1 MDEVCSCILTLC
13 EMLDMT
19 GHAALIMSVDWKNQ
33 KLYHCGAGT
42 GRNFLLKNKSALT
55 NFVKFCS
62 GEFATEVDISG
73 ECEKQENVA
82 VIDIEPLLK
91 DNSDQDSGEWQKDL
105 CKGSVNSML
114 NVTEFESS
122 EHEGQDFQD
131 NSGDESYTMN
141 EECVNKAPVC
151 ESACA
156 KSTESLEQVLQNTES
171 SPKSNEEKTTMN
183 GSKEIFNDLT
193 STEKKSIGDT
203 ENLSLRRSARKRKD
217 QENSEENRRRKVE
230 NGGKTVEGDSC
241 QNSQGS
247 HVDVSSPGNQC
258 VFCNK
263 KLRNWSTLIRHVAS
277 HAGKRSRCR
286 ICNEVCNKTVDLQAH
301 VKTHQREKKSPLNGV
316 TSSKHPKGLS
326 EITSETKTRRNGS
339 GETVVNKTCSL
350 CLVEFSSHSNLK
362 RHMKCHNSLKMFKCY
377 VCSVNFRTE
386 QELSSHAASH
396 QVSLVHYCRDCG
408 QAFMS
413 ETDLQFHEKE
423 SYCKATAESNEANFK
438 CQVCNQE
445 FSCQENY
452 EKHLEL
458 HTKNPDTRISAAV
471 LDNRDEVHASN
482 GEENFN
488 DLVQKNG
495 ICSENAQAK
504 TNATST
510 SEDKTIPEVDERP
523 KPAPK
528 FNKTDLACELC
539 GQTFKM
545 AMNLYRHKLEHDNN
559 GMFPCRF
566 CNYVAKTKEN
576 LTRHSKKH
584 LAQLPHICKIC
595 GRGFT
600 EKGNLN
606 AHMWTHSKEKQ
617 FLCDDCG
624 KSFQNKQSLLSHKR
638 AHSGKKPHKCK
649 FCDQHFSTSGI
660 RKEHEK
666 IHLNKRSYMCDSCG
680 VSFNQRSGL
689 YTHKLTHHNNNPAH
703 ICSECG
709 KAFKHPNYLRS
720 HFVAKH
726 LKHEDIASYG
736 CRIYTCEICQ
746 KLFSDKSDLRSHMNK
761 HTGEKPFKCAICNK
775 GFSDKSNMRAHQ
787 RLHQDSRPH
796 HCNVCGKGFLFNR
809 DLKKH
814 LNSHTPQS
822 TEEAEKS
829 QESDTAVEYLK
840 PCLITADAVEESV
853 QVQLSPDAIVG
864 DFQIHASAEQDF
876 MFQ

>member
-1 MDEVCSCILTLC
+1 
-13 EMLDMT
+13 MT

-33 KLYHCGAGT
+33 KLYHCGAGA

-62 GEFATEVDISG
+62 GEFAAEVDISG

-91 DNSDQDSGEWQKDL
+91 ENSDQDSREWQKDL
-105 CKGSVNSML
+105 CKGSVNSTL

-122 EHEGQDFQD
+122 ELAGQDFQD
-131 NSGDESYTMN
+131 NSGDESSTMN

-151 ESACA
+151 ESACE

-171 SPKSNEEKTTMN
+171 SPKFKEEKTTMN
-183 GSKEIFNDLT
+183 GRKEIFNDLT

-230 NGGKTVEGDSC
+230 NGGKTVIGNSS
-241 QNSQGS
+241 QNSQGTD
-247 HVDVSSPGNQC
+247 VDVSPQGNQC

-326 EITSETKTRRNGS
+326 EISSETKTRRNGS
-339 GETVVNKTCSL
+339 GETVMNKTCSL
-350 CLVEFSSHSNLK
+350 CQVEFSSHSNLK

-482 GEENFN
+482 EEENFN

-510 SEDKTIPEVDERP
+510 SEDKTIPELDETP

-638 AHSGKKPHKCK
+638 AHLGKKPHKCK

-840 PCLITADAVEESV
+840 PCLMNADAVEESV

>member
-1 MDEVCSCILTLC
+1 M
-13 EMLDMT
+13 
-19 GHAALIMSVDWKNQ
+19 
-33 KLYHCGAGT
+33 
-42 GRNFLLKNKSALT
+42 R
-55 NFVKFCS
+55 
-62 GEFATEVDISG
+62 
-73 ECEKQENVA
+73 
-82 VIDIEPLLK
+82 

-105 CKGSVNSML
+105 CKDSVNSML

-131 NSGDESYTMN
+131 HSGDESYTMN

-151 ESACA
+151 ESACE
-156 KSTESLEQVLQNTES
+156 KSTESPEQVLQNTES
-171 SPKSNEEKTTMN
+171 SPKSKEEKTTMN
-183 GSKEIFNDLT
+183 GSKEIFNYLT

-217 QENSEENRRRKVE
+217 QENSDENRRRKVE
-230 NGGKTVEGDSC
+230 NGGKTVKGDSI
-241 QNSQGS
+241 QKSQGTD
-247 HVDVSSPGNQC
+247 VDVSSPGNQC

-277 HAGKRSRCR
+277 HAGRRSRCR

-301 VKTHQREKKSPLNGV
+301 IKTHRSEKKSPLNGV

-326 EITSETKTRRNGS
+326 EISSETKTRRNGS
-339 GETVVNKTCSL
+339 GETVMNKTCSL
-350 CLVEFSSHSNLK
+350 CQVEFSSHSNLK

-408 QAFMS
+408 QTFMS
-413 ETDLQFHEKE
+413 ETDLQFHEKK
-423 SYCKATAESNEANFK
+423 SYCKATNESNEANFK

-445 FSCQENY
+445 FSCQENF

-471 LDNRDEVHASN
+471 LDNHDEVHASN

-504 TNATST
+504 TNTTST
-510 SEDKTIPEVDERP
+510 SEDKTKPELDETP

-761 HTGEKPFKCAICNK
+761 HTG
-775 GFSDKSNMRAHQ
+775 
-787 RLHQDSRPH
+787 
-796 HCNVCGKGFLFNR
+796 LFGVFFTIVIV
-809 DLKKH
+809 KK
-814 LNSHTPQS
+814 
-822 TEEAEKS
+822 EE
-829 QESDTAVEYLK
+829 
-840 PCLITADAVEESV
+840 C
-853 QVQLSPDAIVG
+853 
-864 DFQIHASAEQDF
+864 
-876 MFQ
+876 

>member
-1 MDEVCSCILTLC
+1 MKDINKNHQVYYKNEILSRSYFF
-13 EMLDMT
+13 
-19 GHAALIMSVDWKNQ
+19 H
-33 KLYHCGAGT
+33 
-42 GRNFLLKNKSALT
+42 FLLL
-55 NFVKFCS
+55 
-62 GEFATEVDISG
+62 
-73 ECEKQENVA
+73 
-82 VIDIEPLLK
+82 EPLLK
-91 DNSDQDSGEWQKDL
+91 ENSDQDSREWQKDL
-105 CKGSVNSML
+105 CKGSVNSTL

-122 EHEGQDFQD
+122 ELAGQDFQD
-131 NSGDESYTMN
+131 NSGDESSTMN

-151 ESACA
+151 ESACE

-171 SPKSNEEKTTMN
+171 SPKFKEEKTTMN
-183 GSKEIFNDLT
+183 GRKEIFNDLT

-230 NGGKTVEGDSC
+230 NGGKTVIGNSS
-241 QNSQGS
+241 QNSQGTD
-247 HVDVSSPGNQC
+247 VDVSPQGNQC

-301 VKTHQREKKSPLNGV
+301 LKTHQREKKSPLNGV

-326 EITSETKTRRNGS
+326 EISSETKTRRNGS
-339 GETVVNKTCSL
+339 GETVMNKTCSL
-350 CLVEFSSHSNLK
+350 CQVEFSSHSNLK

-482 GEENFN
+482 EEENFN

-510 SEDKTIPEVDERP
+510 SEDKTIPELDETP

-638 AHSGKKPHKCK
+638 AHLGKKPHKCK

-761 HTGEKPFKCAICNK
+761 HTGLF
-775 GFSDKSNMRAHQ
+775 
-787 RLHQDSRPH
+787 
-796 HCNVCGKGFLFNR
+796 GFLVCNCEKGR
-809 DLKKH
+809 M
-814 LNSHTPQS
+814 LNF
-822 TEEAEKS
+822 
-829 QESDTAVEYLK
+829 LN
-840 PCLITADAVEESV
+840 
-853 QVQLSPDAIVG
+853 
-864 DFQIHASAEQDF
+864 
-876 MFQ
+876 

>member
-1 MDEVCSCILTLC
+1 MKDINKNHQVYYKNEILSRSYFF
-13 EMLDMT
+13 
-19 GHAALIMSVDWKNQ
+19 H
-33 KLYHCGAGT
+33 
-42 GRNFLLKNKSALT
+42 FLLL
-55 NFVKFCS
+55 
-62 GEFATEVDISG
+62 
-73 ECEKQENVA
+73 
-82 VIDIEPLLK
+82 EPLLK
-91 DNSDQDSGEWQKDL
+91 ENSDQDSREWQKDL
-105 CKGSVNSML
+105 CKGSVNSTL

-122 EHEGQDFQD
+122 ELAGQDFQD
-131 NSGDESYTMN
+131 NSGDESSTMN

-151 ESACA
+151 ESACE

-171 SPKSNEEKTTMN
+171 SPKFKEEKTTMN
-183 GSKEIFNDLT
+183 GRKEIFNDLT

-230 NGGKTVEGDSC
+230 NGGKTVIGNSS
-241 QNSQGS
+241 QNSQGTD
-247 HVDVSSPGNQC
+247 VDVSPQGNQC

-326 EITSETKTRRNGS
+326 EISSETKTRRNGS
-339 GETVVNKTCSL
+339 GETVMNKTCSL
-350 CLVEFSSHSNLK
+350 CQVEFSSHSNLK

-482 GEENFN
+482 EEENFN

-495 ICSENAQAK
+495 ICSENAQGK

-510 SEDKTIPEVDERP
+510 SEDKTIPELDETP

-638 AHSGKKPHKCK
+638 AHLGKKPHKCK

-761 HTGEKPFKCAICNK
+761 HTGLF
-775 GFSDKSNMRAHQ
+775 
-787 RLHQDSRPH
+787 
-796 HCNVCGKGFLFNR
+796 GFLVFF
-809 DLKKH
+809 
-814 LNSHTPQS
+814 
-822 TEEAEKS
+822 S
-829 QESDTAVEYLK
+829 QL
-840 PCLITADAVEESV
+840 
-853 QVQLSPDAIVG
+853 
-864 DFQIHASAEQDF
+864 
-876 MFQ
+876 

>member
-1 MDEVCSCILTLC
+1 MDEVCTCILTLC

-33 KLYHCGAGT
+33 KLYHCGAGA

-62 GEFATEVDISG
+62 GEFAAEVDVSG

-114 NVTEFESS
+114 NVIEFESS
-122 EHEGQDFQD
+122 ELEGQDFQE
-131 NSGDESYTMN
+131 NSGDESSTMN

-151 ESACA
+151 ESACE

-171 SPKSNEEKTTMN
+171 RTKSKEEKTTMN
-183 GSKEIFNDLT
+183 GSKEIFNYLT

-230 NGGKTVEGDSC
+230 NGGKTVEGDSS

-247 HVDVSSPGNQC
+247 DVDVSSPGNQC

-277 HAGKRSRCR
+277 HAGKRCRCR

-301 VKTHQREKKSPLNGV
+301 IKTHRSEKKSPLNGV

-326 EITSETKTRRNGS
+326 EISSETKTRRNGS
-339 GETVVNKTCSL
+339 GETVMNKTCSL
-350 CLVEFSSHSNLK
+350 CQVEFSSHSNLK

-413 ETDLQFHEKE
+413 ETDLQFHEKK
-423 SYCKATAESNEANFK
+423 SYCKATNESNESNFK

-445 FSCQENY
+445 FSCQENF

-471 LDNRDEVHASN
+471 LDNCDEVHVSN

-504 TNATST
+504 TNTTST
-510 SEDKTIPEVDERP
+510 SEDKTKPELDETP

-840 PCLITADAVEESV
+840 PCLMNADAVEESV

>member
-1 MDEVCSCILTLC
+1 MKE
-13 EMLDMT
+13 
-19 GHAALIMSVDWKNQ
+19 
-33 KLYHCGAGT
+33 
-42 GRNFLLKNKSALT
+42 
-55 NFVKFCS
+55 
-62 GEFATEVDISG
+62 
-73 ECEKQENVA
+73 
-82 VIDIEPLLK
+82 
-91 DNSDQDSGEWQKDL
+91 NSDQDSGEWQKDL

-114 NVTEFESS
+114 NVTEFESG

-151 ESACA
+151 ESACE

-171 SPKSNEEKTTMN
+171 SPKSKEEKTTMN

-193 STEKKSIGDT
+193 STEKKPIGDT
-203 ENLSLRRSARKRKD
+203 ENLSLRRSARKRRD

-230 NGGKTVEGDSC
+230 NGGKTVKGDSS
-241 QNSQGS
+241 QNSQGT
-247 HVDVSSPGNQC
+247 VSSPGNQC

-277 HAGKRSRCR
+277 HAGRRSRCR

-301 VKTHQREKKSPLNGV
+301 VKTHQREKKSPLKGV

-326 EITSETKTRRNGS
+326 EISSETKTRRNGS
-339 GETVVNKTCSL
+339 GETVMNKTCSL
-350 CLVEFSSHSNLK
+350 CQVEFSSHSNLK

-413 ETDLQFHEKE
+413 ETDLQFHEKK

-471 LDNRDEVHASN
+471 LDNHDEVHASN

-510 SEDKTIPEVDERP
+510 SEDKTIPELDETP

-736 CRIYTCEICQ
+736 CRIYTCEICR

-761 HTGEKPFKCAICNK
+761 HTGLF
-775 GFSDKSNMRAHQ
+775 GFW
-787 RLHQDSRPH
+787 
-796 HCNVCGKGFLFNR
+796 GFF
-809 DLKKH
+809 
-814 LNSHTPQS
+814 
-822 TEEAEKS
+822 S
-829 QESDTAVEYLK
+829 QL
-840 PCLITADAVEESV
+840 
-853 QVQLSPDAIVG
+853 
-864 DFQIHASAEQDF
+864 
-876 MFQ
+876 

>member
-1 MDEVCSCILTLC
+1 MKDIEKNHHVYYKNKILSRSYFF
-13 EMLDMT
+13 
-19 GHAALIMSVDWKNQ
+19 H
-33 KLYHCGAGT
+33 
-42 GRNFLLKNKSALT
+42 FLLL
-55 NFVKFCS
+55 
-62 GEFATEVDISG
+62 
-73 ECEKQENVA
+73 
-82 VIDIEPLLK
+82 EPLLR

-105 CKGSVNSML
+105 CKDSVNSML

-131 NSGDESYTMN
+131 HSGDESYTMN

-151 ESACA
+151 ESACE

-171 SPKSNEEKTTMN
+171 SPKCKEEKTTMN
-183 GSKEIFNDLT
+183 GSKEIFNYLT

-230 NGGKTVEGDSC
+230 NGGKTVKGDSI
-241 QNSQGS
+241 QKSQGTD
-247 HVDVSSPGNQC
+247 VDVSSPGNQC

-277 HAGKRSRCR
+277 HAGRRSRCR
-286 ICNEVCNKTVDLQAH
+286 ICYEVCNKTVDLQAH
-301 VKTHQREKKSPLNGV
+301 VKTHQREKKSPLKGV

-326 EITSETKTRRNGS
+326 EISSETKTRRNGS
-339 GETVVNKTCSL
+339 GETVMNKTCSL
-350 CLVEFSSHSNLK
+350 CQVEFSSHSNLK

-413 ETDLQFHEKE
+413 ETDLQFHEKK

-445 FSCQENY
+445 FSCQENF

-471 LDNRDEVHASN
+471 LDNHDEVHASN

-504 TNATST
+504 TNTTST
-510 SEDKTIPEVDERP
+510 SEDKTKPELDETP

-680 VSFNQRSGL
+680 MSFNQRSGL

-761 HTGEKPFKCAICNK
+761 HTGLFGFIFFHKKKDGKPFYHVNAVFCNCKK
-775 GFSDKSNMRAHQ
+775 GRMLN
-787 RLHQDSRPH
+787 
-796 HCNVCGKGFLFNR
+796 FLN
-809 DLKKH
+809 
-814 LNSHTPQS
+814 
-822 TEEAEKS
+822 
-829 QESDTAVEYLK
+829 
-840 PCLITADAVEESV
+840 
-853 QVQLSPDAIVG
+853 
-864 DFQIHASAEQDF
+864 
-876 MFQ
+876 

>member
-1 MDEVCSCILTLC
+1 M
-13 EMLDMT
+13 
-19 GHAALIMSVDWKNQ
+19 
-33 KLYHCGAGT
+33 
-42 GRNFLLKNKSALT
+42 
-55 NFVKFCS
+55 
-62 GEFATEVDISG
+62 
-73 ECEKQENVA
+73 
-82 VIDIEPLLK
+82 K

-151 ESACA
+151 ESACK

-171 SPKSNEEKTTMN
+171 RTKSKEEKTTMN
-183 GSKEIFNDLT
+183 GSKEIFNYLT

-230 NGGKTVEGDSC
+230 NGGKTVKGNSS
-241 QNSQGS
+241 QNSQGTD
-247 HVDVSSPGNQC
+247 VDVSSPGNQC

-277 HAGKRSRCR
+277 HAGRRSRCR

-301 VKTHQREKKSPLNGV
+301 VKTHQREKKSPLKGV

-326 EITSETKTRRNGS
+326 EISSETKTRRNGS
-339 GETVVNKTCSL
+339 GETVMNKTCSL
-350 CLVEFSSHSNLK
+350 CQVEFSSHSNLK

-471 LDNRDEVHASN
+471 LDNCDEAHASN
-482 GEENFN
+482 GEEKFN
-488 DLVQKNG
+488 DLVQKNR

-504 TNATST
+504 TKTTST
-510 SEDKTIPEVDERP
+510 SEDKTIPELDETP

-680 VSFNQRSGL
+680 MSFNQRSGL

-761 HTGEKPFKCAICNK
+761 HTGLFGFIFFSQKKDGKPF
-775 GFSDKSNMRAHQ
+775 
-787 RLHQDSRPH
+787 
-796 HCNVCGKGFLFNR
+796 
-809 DLKKH
+809 
-814 LNSHTPQS
+814 
-822 TEEAEKS
+822 
-829 QESDTAVEYLK
+829 
-840 PCLITADAVEESV
+840 
-853 QVQLSPDAIVG
+853 
-864 DFQIHASAEQDF
+864 
-876 MFQ
+876 

>member
-33 KLYHCGAGT
+33 KLYHCGAGA

-62 GEFATEVDISG
+62 DISG

-91 DNSDQDSGEWQKDL
+91 ENSDQDSGEWQKDL
-105 CKGSVNSML
+105 CKGSVNSRL

-131 NSGDESYTMN
+131 HSGDESYTMN

-151 ESACA
+151 ESACE

-171 SPKSNEEKTTMN
+171 SPKSKEEKTTMN

-217 QENSEENRRRKVE
+217 QDNSEENRRRKVE
-230 NGGKTVEGDSC
+230 NGGKTVKGDSS
-241 QNSQGS
+241 QNSQGT
-247 HVDVSSPGNQC
+247 VSSPGNQC

-277 HAGKRSRCR
+277 HAGRRSRCR

-301 VKTHQREKKSPLNGV
+301 IKTHRSEKKSPLNGV

-326 EITSETKTRRNGS
+326 EISSETKTRRNGS
-339 GETVVNKTCSL
+339 GETVMNKICSL
-350 CLVEFSSHSNLK
+350 CQVEFSSHSNLK

-445 FSCQENY
+445 FYCQENY

-471 LDNRDEVHASN
+471 LDNHDEVHASN

-504 TNATST
+504 TNAKST
-510 SEDKTIPEVDERP
+510 SEDKTIPELDETP

-680 VSFNQRSGL
+680 MSFNQRSGL

-853 QVQLSPDAIVG
+853 QVQLSPVTIVG

>member
-1 MDEVCSCILTLC
+1 MKDINKNHQVYYKNEILSRSYFF
-13 EMLDMT
+13 
-19 GHAALIMSVDWKNQ
+19 H
-33 KLYHCGAGT
+33 
-42 GRNFLLKNKSALT
+42 FLLL
-55 NFVKFCS
+55 
-62 GEFATEVDISG
+62 
-73 ECEKQENVA
+73 
-82 VIDIEPLLK
+82 EPLLK
-91 DNSDQDSGEWQKDL
+91 ENSDQDSREWQKDL
-105 CKGSVNSML
+105 CKGSVNSTL

-122 EHEGQDFQD
+122 ELAGQDFQD
-131 NSGDESYTMN
+131 NSGDESSTMN

-151 ESACA
+151 ETACE

-171 SPKSNEEKTTMN
+171 SPKFKEEKTTMN
-183 GSKEIFNDLT
+183 GRKEIFNDLT

-230 NGGKTVEGDSC
+230 NGGKTVIGNSS
-241 QNSQGS
+241 QNSQGTD
-247 HVDVSSPGNQC
+247 VDVSPQGNQC

-326 EITSETKTRRNGS
+326 EISSETKTRRNGS
-339 GETVVNKTCSL
+339 GETVMNKTCSL
-350 CLVEFSSHSNLK
+350 CQVEFSSHSNLK

-471 LDNRDEVHASN
+471 LDNHDEVHASN

-510 SEDKTIPEVDERP
+510 SEDKTIPELDETP

-638 AHSGKKPHKCK
+638 AHLGKKPHKCK

-761 HTGEKPFKCAICNK
+761 HTGLF
-775 GFSDKSNMRAHQ
+775 
-787 RLHQDSRPH
+787 
-796 HCNVCGKGFLFNR
+796 GFLVFF
-809 DLKKH
+809 
-814 LNSHTPQS
+814 
-822 TEEAEKS
+822 S
-829 QESDTAVEYLK
+829 QL
-840 PCLITADAVEESV
+840 
-853 QVQLSPDAIVG
+853 
-864 DFQIHASAEQDF
+864 
-876 MFQ
+876 

>member
-1 MDEVCSCILTLC
+1 
-13 EMLDMT
+13 
-19 GHAALIMSVDWKNQ
+19 
-33 KLYHCGAGT
+33 
-42 GRNFLLKNKSALT
+42 
-55 NFVKFCS
+55 
-62 GEFATEVDISG
+62 
-73 ECEKQENVA
+73 
-82 VIDIEPLLK
+82 
-91 DNSDQDSGEWQKDL
+91 
-105 CKGSVNSML
+105 
-114 NVTEFESS
+114 
-122 EHEGQDFQD
+122 
-131 NSGDESYTMN
+131 
-141 EECVNKAPVC
+141 
-151 ESACA
+151 
-156 KSTESLEQVLQNTES
+156 
-171 SPKSNEEKTTMN
+171 
-183 GSKEIFNDLT
+183 
-193 STEKKSIGDT
+193 
-203 ENLSLRRSARKRKD
+203 
-217 QENSEENRRRKVE
+217 
-230 NGGKTVEGDSC
+230 
-241 QNSQGS
+241 
-247 HVDVSSPGNQC
+247 
-258 VFCNK
+258 
-263 KLRNWSTLIRHVAS
+263 
-277 HAGKRSRCR
+277 
-286 ICNEVCNKTVDLQAH
+286 
-301 VKTHQREKKSPLNGV
+301 
-316 TSSKHPKGLS
+316 
-326 EITSETKTRRNGS
+326 
-339 GETVVNKTCSL
+339 
-350 CLVEFSSHSNLK
+350 
-362 RHMKCHNSLKMFKCY
+362 MKCHNSLKMFKCY

-413 ETDLQFHEKE
+413 ETDLQFHKKK
-423 SYCKATAESNEANFK
+423 SYCKATAESKEANFK
-438 CQVCNQE
+438 CQVCTRE

-471 LDNRDEVHASN
+471 LENGDEVYASN
-482 GEENFN
+482 GEENLN
-488 DLVQKNG
+488 DLVQKTETH
-495 ICSENAQAK
+495 SENAQAK
-504 TNATST
+504 TNATRT
-510 SEDKTIPEVDERP
+510 AEDKTIPELDETA

-638 AHSGKKPHKCK
+638 THSGQKPHKCK
-649 FCDQHFSTSGI
+649 FCAQHFSTNSI

-689 YTHKLTHHNNNPAH
+689 YTHKLTHHNNSPAH

-736 CRIYTCEICQ
+736 FRIYTCEICQ

-761 HTGEKPFKCAICNK
+761 HTGLLF
-775 GFSDKSNMRAHQ
+775 FS
-787 RLHQDSRPH
+787 
-796 HCNVCGKGFLFNR
+796 
-809 DLKKH
+809 
-814 LNSHTPQS
+814 QS
-822 TEEAEKS
+822 CT
-829 QESDTAVEYLK
+829 
-840 PCLITADAVEESV
+840 
-853 QVQLSPDAIVG
+853 
-864 DFQIHASAEQDF
+864 
-876 MFQ
+876 

>member
-1 MDEVCSCILTLC
+1 MKDI
-13 EMLDMT
+13 
-19 GHAALIMSVDWKNQ
+19 IKNHYICRY
-33 KLYHCGAGT
+33 KKEFLSRSYFFH
-42 GRNFLLKNKSALT
+42 FLLL
-55 NFVKFCS
+55 
-62 GEFATEVDISG
+62 
-73 ECEKQENVA
+73 
-82 VIDIEPLLK
+82 EPLLK

-141 EECVNKAPVC
+141 DECVNKAPVC
-151 ESACA
+151 ESACE

-171 SPKSNEEKTTMN
+171 SPKCKEEKTTMN
-183 GSKEIFNDLT
+183 GSKEIFNYLT

-230 NGGKTVEGDSC
+230 NGGKTVKGDSI
-241 QNSQGS
+241 QKSQGTD
-247 HVDVSSPGNQC
+247 VDVSSPGNQC

-277 HAGKRSRCR
+277 HAGRRSRCR

-301 VKTHQREKKSPLNGV
+301 VKTHQREKKSPLKGV

-326 EITSETKTRRNGS
+326 EISSETKTRRNGS
-339 GETVVNKTCSL
+339 GETVMNKTCSL
-350 CLVEFSSHSNLK
+350 CQVEFSSHSNLK

-423 SYCKATAESNEANFK
+423 IYCKATAESNEANFK

-471 LDNRDEVHASN
+471 LDNHDEVHASN

-510 SEDKTIPEVDERP
+510 SEDKTIPEVDETP

-680 VSFNQRSGL
+680 MSFNQRSGL

-761 HTGEKPFKCAICNK
+761 HTG
-775 GFSDKSNMRAHQ
+775 
-787 RLHQDSRPH
+787 
-796 HCNVCGKGFLFNR
+796 LFGIIFFH
-809 DLKKH
+809 KKKIIN
-814 LNSHTPQS
+814 LFIMLMLSFVIVKK
-822 TEEAEKS
+822 EE
-829 QESDTAVEYLK
+829 
-840 PCLITADAVEESV
+840 C
-853 QVQLSPDAIVG
+853 
-864 DFQIHASAEQDF
+864 
-876 MFQ
+876 

>member
-1 MDEVCSCILTLC
+1 M
-13 EMLDMT
+13 
-19 GHAALIMSVDWKNQ
+19 
-33 KLYHCGAGT
+33 
-42 GRNFLLKNKSALT
+42 R
-55 NFVKFCS
+55 
-62 GEFATEVDISG
+62 
-73 ECEKQENVA
+73 
-82 VIDIEPLLK
+82 

-131 NSGDESYTMN
+131 HSGDESYTMN

-151 ESACA
+151 ESACE

-171 SPKSNEEKTTMN
+171 SPKCKEEKTTMN
-183 GSKEIFNDLT
+183 GSKEIFNYLT

-230 NGGKTVEGDSC
+230 NGGKTVKGDSS
-241 QNSQGS
+241 QNSQGT
-247 HVDVSSPGNQC
+247 VSSPGNQC

-277 HAGKRSRCR
+277 HAGKRCRCR

-301 VKTHQREKKSPLNGV
+301 VKTHQREKKSPLKGV

-326 EITSETKTRRNGS
+326 EISSETKTRRNGS
-339 GETVVNKTCSL
+339 GETVINKTCSL
-350 CLVEFSSHSNLK
+350 CQVEFSSHSNLK

-413 ETDLQFHEKE
+413 ETDLQFHEKK
-423 SYCKATAESNEANFK
+423 SYCKATNESNESNFK

-445 FSCQENY
+445 FSCQENF

-458 HTKNPDTRISAAV
+458 HTKNPDTRIYAAV
-471 LDNRDEVHASN
+471 FDNCDEVHVSN

-504 TNATST
+504 TNTTST
-510 SEDKTIPEVDERP
+510 SEDKTKPELDETP

-638 AHSGKKPHKCK
+638 AHLGKKPHKCK

-680 VSFNQRSGL
+680 MSFNQRSGL

-761 HTGEKPFKCAICNK
+761 HTGLFGFIFFSQKKDGKPF
-775 GFSDKSNMRAHQ
+775 
-787 RLHQDSRPH
+787 
-796 HCNVCGKGFLFNR
+796 
-809 DLKKH
+809 
-814 LNSHTPQS
+814 
-822 TEEAEKS
+822 
-829 QESDTAVEYLK
+829 
-840 PCLITADAVEESV
+840 
-853 QVQLSPDAIVG
+853 
-864 DFQIHASAEQDF
+864 
-876 MFQ
+876 

>member
-1 MDEVCSCILTLC
+1 
-13 EMLDMT
+13 
-19 GHAALIMSVDWKNQ
+19 
-33 KLYHCGAGT
+33 
-42 GRNFLLKNKSALT
+42 
-55 NFVKFCS
+55 
-62 GEFATEVDISG
+62 
-73 ECEKQENVA
+73 
-82 VIDIEPLLK
+82 
-91 DNSDQDSGEWQKDL
+91 
-105 CKGSVNSML
+105 ML
-114 NVTEFESS
+114 NVTEYESS

-131 NSGDESYTMN
+131 HSGDESYTMN

-151 ESACA
+151 ESACE

-171 SPKSNEEKTTMN
+171 SPKSKEEKTTMN
-183 GSKEIFNDLT
+183 GSKEIFNYLT

-230 NGGKTVEGDSC
+230 NGGKTVKGDSS
-241 QNSQGS
+241 QNSQGTD
-247 HVDVSSPGNQC
+247 VDVSSPGNQC

-277 HAGKRSRCR
+277 HAGRRSRCR
-286 ICNEVCNKTVDLQAH
+286 ICNEVCNKTVDLQTH
-301 VKTHQREKKSPLNGV
+301 VKTHQREKKSPLKGV

-326 EITSETKTRRNGS
+326 EISSETKTRRNGS
-339 GETVVNKTCSL
+339 GETVMNKTCSL
-350 CLVEFSSHSNLK
+350 CQVEFSSHSNLK

-413 ETDLQFHEKE
+413 ETDLQLHEKK
-423 SYCKATAESNEANFK
+423 SYCKATNESNESNFK

-471 LDNRDEVHASN
+471 LDNHDEVHASN

-510 SEDKTIPEVDERP
+510 SEDKTIPELDETP

-606 AHMWTHSKEKQ
+606 AHMWTHCKEKQ

-761 HTGEKPFKCAICNK
+761 HTGLF
-775 GFSDKSNMRAHQ
+775 GFIF
-787 RLHQDSRPH
+787 
-796 HCNVCGKGFLFNR
+796 FLF
-809 DLKKH
+809 LQKKDC
-814 LNSHTPQS
+814 
-822 TEEAEKS
+822 K
-829 QESDTAVEYLK
+829 K
-840 PCLITADAVEESV
+840 
-853 QVQLSPDAIVG
+853 
-864 DFQIHASAEQDF
+864 F
-876 MFQ
+876 

>member
-1 MDEVCSCILTLC
+1 M
-13 EMLDMT
+13 
-19 GHAALIMSVDWKNQ
+19 K
-33 KLYHCGAGT
+33 
-42 GRNFLLKNKSALT
+42 
-55 NFVKFCS
+55 
-62 GEFATEVDISG
+62 
-73 ECEKQENVA
+73 ENS
-82 VIDIEPLLK
+82 
-91 DNSDQDSGEWQKDL
+91 NQDSGEWQKDL

-131 NSGDESYTMN
+131 HSGDESYTMN

-151 ESACA
+151 ESACE

-171 SPKSNEEKTTMN
+171 SPKCKEEKTTMN
-183 GSKEIFNDLT
+183 GSKEIFNYLT

-203 ENLSLRRSARKRKD
+203 ENLSPRRSARKRKD

-230 NGGKTVEGDSC
+230 NGGKTVKGDSI
-241 QNSQGS
+241 QKSQGTD
-247 HVDVSSPGNQC
+247 VDVSSPGNQC

-277 HAGKRSRCR
+277 HAGRRSRCR

-301 VKTHQREKKSPLNGV
+301 VKTHQREKKSPLKGV

-326 EITSETKTRRNGS
+326 EISSETKTRRNGS
-339 GETVVNKTCSL
+339 GETVMNKTCSL
-350 CLVEFSSHSNLK
+350 CQVEFNSHSNLK

-471 LDNRDEVHASN
+471 LDNHDEVHASN

-488 DLVQKNG
+488 DLVQKTG
-495 ICSENAQAK
+495 TCSENAQAK

-510 SEDKTIPEVDERP
+510 SEDKTIPEVDETP

-761 HTGEKPFKCAICNK
+761 HTGLF
-775 GFSDKSNMRAHQ
+775 
-787 RLHQDSRPH
+787 
-796 HCNVCGKGFLFNR
+796 GFLVFFHNCNCEKGR
-809 DLKKH
+809 M
-814 LNSHTPQS
+814 LNF
-822 TEEAEKS
+822 
-829 QESDTAVEYLK
+829 LN
-840 PCLITADAVEESV
+840 
-853 QVQLSPDAIVG
+853 
-864 DFQIHASAEQDF
+864 
-876 MFQ
+876 

>member
-1 MDEVCSCILTLC
+1 MKEKWGCSPFPNENWVELDIMKDINKNHHVYYKKEILSRSYFF
-13 EMLDMT
+13 
-19 GHAALIMSVDWKNQ
+19 H
-33 KLYHCGAGT
+33 
-42 GRNFLLKNKSALT
+42 FLL
-55 NFVKFCS
+55 
-62 GEFATEVDISG
+62 
-73 ECEKQENVA
+73 
-82 VIDIEPLLK
+82 IEPLLK

-151 ESACA
+151 ESACE

-171 SPKSNEEKTTMN
+171 RTKSKEEKTTMN
-183 GSKEIFNDLT
+183 GSKEIFNYLT

-217 QENSEENRRRKVE
+217 QETSEENRRRKVE
-230 NGGKTVEGDSC
+230 NGGKTVKGNSS
-241 QNSQGS
+241 QNSQGTD
-247 HVDVSSPGNQC
+247 VDVSSPGNQC

-277 HAGKRSRCR
+277 HAGRRSRCR

-301 VKTHQREKKSPLNGV
+301 VKTHQREKKSPLKGV
-316 TSSKHPKGLS
+316 TSSKHHKGLS
-326 EITSETKTRRNGS
+326 EISSETKTRRNGS
-339 GETVVNKTCSL
+339 GETVMNKTCSL
-350 CLVEFSSHSNLK
+350 CQVEFSSHSNLK

-445 FSCQENY
+445 FSCQGNY

-471 LDNRDEVHASN
+471 LDNCDEAHASN
-482 GEENFN
+482 GEEKFN
-488 DLVQKNG
+488 DLVQKNR

-504 TNATST
+504 TKTTST
-510 SEDKTIPEVDERP
+510 SEDKTIPELDETP

-680 VSFNQRSGL
+680 MSFNQRSGL

-761 HTGEKPFKCAICNK
+761 HTGLFGFIFFSQKKDGKPF
-775 GFSDKSNMRAHQ
+775 
-787 RLHQDSRPH
+787 
-796 HCNVCGKGFLFNR
+796 
-809 DLKKH
+809 
-814 LNSHTPQS
+814 
-822 TEEAEKS
+822 
-829 QESDTAVEYLK
+829 
-840 PCLITADAVEESV
+840 
-853 QVQLSPDAIVG
+853 
-864 DFQIHASAEQDF
+864 
-876 MFQ
+876 

>member
-1 MDEVCSCILTLC
+1 MKDIEKNHHVYYKNKILSRSYFF
-13 EMLDMT
+13 
-19 GHAALIMSVDWKNQ
+19 H
-33 KLYHCGAGT
+33 
-42 GRNFLLKNKSALT
+42 FLLL
-55 NFVKFCS
+55 
-62 GEFATEVDISG
+62 
-73 ECEKQENVA
+73 
-82 VIDIEPLLK
+82 EPLLR

-114 NVTEFESS
+114 NVTEYESS
-122 EHEGQDFQD
+122 EHERQDFQD

-151 ESACA
+151 ESACE

-171 SPKSNEEKTTMN
+171 SPKSKEEKTTMN
-183 GSKEIFNDLT
+183 GSKEIFNYLT

-230 NGGKTVEGDSC
+230 NGGKTVKGDSS
-241 QNSQGS
+241 QNSQGTD
-247 HVDVSSPGNQC
+247 VDVSPQGNQC

-277 HAGKRSRCR
+277 HAGKRCRCR

-301 VKTHQREKKSPLNGV
+301 IKTHRSEKKSPLNGV

-326 EITSETKTRRNGS
+326 EISSETKTRRNGS
-339 GETVVNKTCSL
+339 GETVMNKTCSL
-350 CLVEFSSHSNLK
+350 CQVEFSSHSNLK

-413 ETDLQFHEKE
+413 ETDLQFHEKK
-423 SYCKATAESNEANFK
+423 SYCKATNESNESNFK

-445 FSCQENY
+445 FSCQENF

-471 LDNRDEVHASN
+471 LDNCDEVHVSN

-504 TNATST
+504 TNTTST
-510 SEDKTIPEVDERP
+510 SEDKTKPELDETP

-649 FCDQHFSTSGI
+649 FCNQHFSTSGI

-680 VSFNQRSGL
+680 MSFNQRSGL

-761 HTGEKPFKCAICNK
+761 HTGSF
-775 GFSDKSNMRAHQ
+775 GFIFFSQKKMVN
-787 RLHQDSRPH
+787 
-796 HCNVCGKGFLFNR
+796 LFNM
-809 DLKKH
+809 LMLSFVIVKK
-814 LNSHTPQS
+814 
-822 TEEAEKS
+822 EE
-829 QESDTAVEYLK
+829 
-840 PCLITADAVEESV
+840 C
-853 QVQLSPDAIVG
+853 
-864 DFQIHASAEQDF
+864 
-876 MFQ
+876 

>member
-1 MDEVCSCILTLC
+1 MELDIMKDIEKNHHVYYKNKILSRSYFF
-13 EMLDMT
+13 
-19 GHAALIMSVDWKNQ
+19 H
-33 KLYHCGAGT
+33 
-42 GRNFLLKNKSALT
+42 FLLL
-55 NFVKFCS
+55 
-62 GEFATEVDISG
+62 
-73 ECEKQENVA
+73 
-82 VIDIEPLLK
+82 EPLLR

-131 NSGDESYTMN
+131 HSGDESYTMN

-151 ESACA
+151 ESACE

-171 SPKSNEEKTTMN
+171 SPKSKEEKTTMN
-183 GSKEIFNDLT
+183 GSKEIFNYLT

-217 QENSEENRRRKVE
+217 QENSEENLRRKVE
-230 NGGKTVEGDSC
+230 NGGKTVKGDSIHK
-241 QNSQGS
+241 SQGS
-247 HVDVSSPGNQC
+247 DVSSPGNQC

-277 HAGKRSRCR
+277 HAGRRSRCR
-286 ICNEVCNKTVDLQAH
+286 ICNEVCNKTVDLQTH
-301 VKTHQREKKSPLNGV
+301 VKTHQREKKSPLKGV

-326 EITSETKTRRNGS
+326 EISSETKTRRNGS
-339 GETVVNKTCSL
+339 GETVMNKTCSL
-350 CLVEFSSHSNLK
+350 CQVEFSSHSNLK

-413 ETDLQFHEKE
+413 ETDLQLHEKK
-423 SYCKATAESNEANFK
+423 SYCKATNESNESNFK

-471 LDNRDEVHASN
+471 LDNHDEVHASN

-510 SEDKTIPEVDERP
+510 SEDKTIPELDETP

-606 AHMWTHSKEKQ
+606 AHMWTHCKEKQ

-761 HTGEKPFKCAICNK
+761 HTGLF
-775 GFSDKSNMRAHQ
+775 GFIF
-787 RLHQDSRPH
+787 
-796 HCNVCGKGFLFNR
+796 FLF
-809 DLKKH
+809 LQKKDC
-814 LNSHTPQS
+814 
-822 TEEAEKS
+822 K
-829 QESDTAVEYLK
+829 K
-840 PCLITADAVEESV
+840 
-853 QVQLSPDAIVG
+853 
-864 DFQIHASAEQDF
+864 F
-876 MFQ
+876 

>member
-1 MDEVCSCILTLC
+1 M
-13 EMLDMT
+13 
-19 GHAALIMSVDWKNQ
+19 
-33 KLYHCGAGT
+33 
-42 GRNFLLKNKSALT
+42 R
-55 NFVKFCS
+55 
-62 GEFATEVDISG
+62 
-73 ECEKQENVA
+73 
-82 VIDIEPLLK
+82 

-131 NSGDESYTMN
+131 HSVDESYTMN

-230 NGGKTVEGDSC
+230 NGGKTVKGDSI
-241 QNSQGS
+241 QKSQGTD
-247 HVDVSSPGNQC
+247 VDVSSPGNQC

-277 HAGKRSRCR
+277 HAGRRSRCR

-301 VKTHQREKKSPLNGV
+301 IKTHRSEKKSPLNGV

-326 EITSETKTRRNGS
+326 EISSETKTRRNGS
-339 GETVVNKTCSL
+339 GETVMNKTCSL
-350 CLVEFSSHSNLK
+350 CQVEFSSHSNLK

-413 ETDLQFHEKE
+413 ETDLQFHEKK

-471 LDNRDEVHASN
+471 LDNCDEVHVSN

-510 SEDKTIPEVDERP
+510 SEDKTIPELDETP

-761 HTGEKPFKCAICNK
+761 HTGLF
-775 GFSDKSNMRAHQ
+775 GFIFFF
-787 RLHQDSRPH
+787 
-796 HCNVCGKGFLFNR
+796 FLQ
-809 DLKKH
+809 KKDC
-814 LNSHTPQS
+814 
-822 TEEAEKS
+822 K
-829 QESDTAVEYLK
+829 K
-840 PCLITADAVEESV
+840 
-853 QVQLSPDAIVG
+853 
-864 DFQIHASAEQDF
+864 F
-876 MFQ
+876 

>member
-1 MDEVCSCILTLC
+1 MGGVRQHERYHKKSSYL
-13 EMLDMT
+13 
-19 GHAALIMSVDWKNQ
+19 
-33 KLYHCGAGT
+33 LYKGIFIKELYFFH
-42 GRNFLLKNKSALT
+42 FLLL
-55 NFVKFCS
+55 
-62 GEFATEVDISG
+62 
-73 ECEKQENVA
+73 
-82 VIDIEPLLK
+82 EPLLK

-151 ESACA
+151 ESACE

-171 SPKSNEEKTTMN
+171 SPKCKEEKTTMN
-183 GSKEIFNDLT
+183 GSKEIFNYLT

-230 NGGKTVEGDSC
+230 NGGKTVKGDSI
-241 QNSQGS
+241 QKSQGS
-247 HVDVSSPGNQC
+247 DVDVSSPGNQC

-277 HAGKRSRCR
+277 HAGKRCRCR

-301 VKTHQREKKSPLNGV
+301 VKTHQREKKSPLKGV

-326 EITSETKTRRNGS
+326 EISSETKTRRNGS
-339 GETVVNKTCSL
+339 GETVMNKTCSL
-350 CLVEFSSHSNLK
+350 CQVEFSSHSNLK

-680 VSFNQRSGL
+680 MSFNQRSGL

-761 HTGEKPFKCAICNK
+761 HTGLF
-775 GFSDKSNMRAHQ
+775 GFIFFHKKKMVN
-787 RLHQDSRPH
+787 
-796 HCNVCGKGFLFNR
+796 LFNM
-809 DLKKH
+809 LMLSFVIVKK
-814 LNSHTPQS
+814 
-822 TEEAEKS
+822 EE
-829 QESDTAVEYLK
+829 
-840 PCLITADAVEESV
+840 C
-853 QVQLSPDAIVG
+853 
-864 DFQIHASAEQDF
+864 
-876 MFQ
+876 

>member
-1 MDEVCSCILTLC
+1 M
-13 EMLDMT
+13 
-19 GHAALIMSVDWKNQ
+19 K
-33 KLYHCGAGT
+33 
-42 GRNFLLKNKSALT
+42 
-55 NFVKFCS
+55 
-62 GEFATEVDISG
+62 
-73 ECEKQENVA
+73 ENS
-82 VIDIEPLLK
+82 
-91 DNSDQDSGEWQKDL
+91 NQDSGEWQKDL

-131 NSGDESYTMN
+131 HSGDESYTMN

-171 SPKSNEEKTTMN
+171 SPKSKEEKTTMN

-247 HVDVSSPGNQC
+247 DVDVSSPGNQC

-277 HAGKRSRCR
+277 HAGKRCRCR

-301 VKTHQREKKSPLNGV
+301 IKTHRSEKKSPLNGV

-326 EITSETKTRRNGS
+326 EISSETKTRRNGS
-339 GETVVNKTCSL
+339 GETVMNKTCSL
-350 CLVEFSSHSNLK
+350 CQVEFSSHSNLK

-396 QVSLVHYCRDCG
+396 QVSLVLYCRDCG

-471 LDNRDEVHASN
+471 LDNHDEVHASN

-488 DLVQKNG
+488 DLVQKTG
-495 ICSENAQAK
+495 TCSENAQAK

-510 SEDKTIPEVDERP
+510 SEDKTIPEVDETP

-680 VSFNQRSGL
+680 MSFNQRSGL

-761 HTGEKPFKCAICNK
+761 HTGLF
-775 GFSDKSNMRAHQ
+775 GFIFFSQKKMVN
-787 RLHQDSRPH
+787 
-796 HCNVCGKGFLFNR
+796 LFNM
-809 DLKKH
+809 LMLSFVIVKK
-814 LNSHTPQS
+814 
-822 TEEAEKS
+822 EE
-829 QESDTAVEYLK
+829 
-840 PCLITADAVEESV
+840 C
-853 QVQLSPDAIVG
+853 
-864 DFQIHASAEQDF
+864 
-876 MFQ
+876 

>member
-1 MDEVCSCILTLC
+1 M
-13 EMLDMT
+13 
-19 GHAALIMSVDWKNQ
+19 
-33 KLYHCGAGT
+33 
-42 GRNFLLKNKSALT
+42 
-55 NFVKFCS
+55 
-62 GEFATEVDISG
+62 
-73 ECEKQENVA
+73 
-82 VIDIEPLLK
+82 K
-91 DNSDQDSGEWQKDL
+91 DNSDQDYGEWQKDL

-131 NSGDESYTMN
+131 HSVDESYTMN

-151 ESACA
+151 ESACE

-171 SPKSNEEKTTMN
+171 SPKFKEEKTTMN
-183 GSKEIFNDLT
+183 GSKEIFNYLT

-203 ENLSLRRSARKRKD
+203 EYLSLRRSARKRKD

-247 HVDVSSPGNQC
+247 DVDVSSPGNQC

-277 HAGKRSRCR
+277 HAGKRCRCR

-301 VKTHQREKKSPLNGV
+301 IKTHRSEKKSPLNGV

-326 EITSETKTRRNGS
+326 EISSETKTRRNGS
-339 GETVVNKTCSL
+339 GETVMNKTCSL
-350 CLVEFSSHSNLK
+350 CQVEFSSHSNLK

-413 ETDLQFHEKE
+413 ETDLQFHEKK
-423 SYCKATAESNEANFK
+423 SYCKATNESNESNLK

-471 LDNRDEVHASN
+471 LDNCDEVHVSN
-482 GEENFN
+482 GEENFH

-504 TNATST
+504 TNTTST
-510 SEDKTIPEVDERP
+510 SEDKTKPELDETP

-761 HTGEKPFKCAICNK
+761 HTGLF
-775 GFSDKSNMRAHQ
+775 GFII
-787 RLHQDSRPH
+787 
-796 HCNVCGKGFLFNR
+796 FFT
-809 DLKKH
+809 KKKDCKH
-814 LNSHTPQS
+814 
-822 TEEAEKS
+822 
-829 QESDTAVEYLK
+829 
-840 PCLITADAVEESV
+840 
-853 QVQLSPDAIVG
+853 
-864 DFQIHASAEQDF
+864 F
-876 MFQ
+876 

>member
-1 MDEVCSCILTLC
+1 
-13 EMLDMT
+13 
-19 GHAALIMSVDWKNQ
+19 
-33 KLYHCGAGT
+33 
-42 GRNFLLKNKSALT
+42 
-55 NFVKFCS
+55 
-62 GEFATEVDISG
+62 
-73 ECEKQENVA
+73 
-82 VIDIEPLLK
+82 
-91 DNSDQDSGEWQKDL
+91 
-105 CKGSVNSML
+105 ML

-131 NSGDESYTMN
+131 HSGDESYTMN

-151 ESACA
+151 ESACE

-171 SPKSNEEKTTMN
+171 SPKCKEEKTTMN
-183 GSKEIFNDLT
+183 GSKEIFNYLT

-230 NGGKTVEGDSC
+230 NGGKTVKGDSS
-241 QNSQGS
+241 QNSQGT
-247 HVDVSSPGNQC
+247 VSSPGNQC

-277 HAGKRSRCR
+277 HAGRRSRCR

-301 VKTHQREKKSPLNGV
+301 VKTHQREKKSPLKGV

-326 EITSETKTRRNGS
+326 EISSETKTRRNGS
-339 GETVVNKTCSL
+339 GETVMNKTCSL
-350 CLVEFSSHSNLK
+350 CQVEFSSHSNLK

-471 LDNRDEVHASN
+471 LDNHDEVHASN

-504 TNATST
+504 TNTTST
-510 SEDKTIPEVDERP
+510 SEDKTKPELDETP

-606 AHMWTHSKEKQ
+606 AHMWTHCKEKQ

-680 VSFNQRSGL
+680 MSFNQRSGL

-761 HTGEKPFKCAICNK
+761 HTGLFGFIFFSQKKDGKPF
-775 GFSDKSNMRAHQ
+775 
-787 RLHQDSRPH
+787 
-796 HCNVCGKGFLFNR
+796 
-809 DLKKH
+809 
-814 LNSHTPQS
+814 
-822 TEEAEKS
+822 
-829 QESDTAVEYLK
+829 
-840 PCLITADAVEESV
+840 
-853 QVQLSPDAIVG
+853 
-864 DFQIHASAEQDF
+864 
-876 MFQ
+876 

>member
-1 MDEVCSCILTLC
+1 MKDIEKYHHVYYKNKILSRSYFF
-13 EMLDMT
+13 
-19 GHAALIMSVDWKNQ
+19 H
-33 KLYHCGAGT
+33 
-42 GRNFLLKNKSALT
+42 FLLL
-55 NFVKFCS
+55 
-62 GEFATEVDISG
+62 
-73 ECEKQENVA
+73 
-82 VIDIEPLLK
+82 EPLLR

-131 NSGDESYTMN
+131 HSGDESYTMN

-151 ESACA
+151 ESACE

-171 SPKSNEEKTTMN
+171 SPKCKEEKTTMN
-183 GSKEIFNDLT
+183 GSKEIFNYLT

-230 NGGKTVEGDSC
+230 NGNKTVEGDSS

-247 HVDVSSPGNQC
+247 DVDVSSPGNQC

-277 HAGKRSRCR
+277 HAGRRSRCR

-301 VKTHQREKKSPLNGV
+301 VKTHQREKKSPLKGV

-326 EITSETKTRRNGS
+326 EISSETKTRRNGS
-339 GETVVNKTCSL
+339 GETVMNKTCSL
-350 CLVEFSSHSNLK
+350 CQVEFSSHSNLK

-445 FSCQENY
+445 FSCQENF

-471 LDNRDEVHASN
+471 FDNCDEVHVSN

-504 TNATST
+504 TNTTST
-510 SEDKTIPEVDERP
+510 SEDKTKPELDETP

-680 VSFNQRSGL
+680 MSFNQRSGL

-761 HTGEKPFKCAICNK
+761 HTGLFGFIFFSQKKDGKPF
-775 GFSDKSNMRAHQ
+775 
-787 RLHQDSRPH
+787 
-796 HCNVCGKGFLFNR
+796 
-809 DLKKH
+809 
-814 LNSHTPQS
+814 
-822 TEEAEKS
+822 
-829 QESDTAVEYLK
+829 
-840 PCLITADAVEESV
+840 
-853 QVQLSPDAIVG
+853 
-864 DFQIHASAEQDF
+864 
-876 MFQ
+876 

>member
-1 MDEVCSCILTLC
+1 MKDINKNHQVYYKNEILSRSYFF
-13 EMLDMT
+13 
-19 GHAALIMSVDWKNQ
+19 HF
-33 KLYHCGAGT
+33 
-42 GRNFLLKNKSALT
+42 RLL
-55 NFVKFCS
+55 
-62 GEFATEVDISG
+62 
-73 ECEKQENVA
+73 
-82 VIDIEPLLK
+82 EPLLK
-91 DNSDQDSGEWQKDL
+91 ENSDQDSREWQKDL
-105 CKGSVNSML
+105 CKGSVNSTL

-122 EHEGQDFQD
+122 ELAGQDFQD
-131 NSGDESYTMN
+131 NSGDESSTMN

-151 ESACA
+151 ESACE

-171 SPKSNEEKTTMN
+171 SPKFKEEKTTMN
-183 GSKEIFNDLT
+183 GRKEIFNDLT

-230 NGGKTVEGDSC
+230 NGGKTVIGNSS
-241 QNSQGS
+241 QNSQGTD
-247 HVDVSSPGNQC
+247 VDVSPQGNQC

-277 HAGKRSRCR
+277 HAGKRRRCR

-301 VKTHQREKKSPLNGV
+301 LKTHQREKKSPLNGV

-326 EITSETKTRRNGS
+326 EISSETKTRRNGS
-339 GETVVNKTCSL
+339 GETVMNKTCSL
-350 CLVEFSSHSNLK
+350 CQVEFSSHSNLK

-438 CQVCNQE
+438 CQVCNQQ

-471 LDNRDEVHASN
+471 LDNHDEVHASN

-510 SEDKTIPEVDERP
+510 PEDKTIPELDETP

-638 AHSGKKPHKCK
+638 AHLGKKPHKCK

-680 VSFNQRSGL
+680 MSFNQRSGL

-761 HTGEKPFKCAICNK
+761 HTGLF
-775 GFSDKSNMRAHQ
+775 
-787 RLHQDSRPH
+787 
-796 HCNVCGKGFLFNR
+796 GFLVCNCEKGR
-809 DLKKH
+809 M
-814 LNSHTPQS
+814 LNF
-822 TEEAEKS
+822 
-829 QESDTAVEYLK
+829 LN
-840 PCLITADAVEESV
+840 
-853 QVQLSPDAIVG
+853 
-864 DFQIHASAEQDF
+864 
-876 MFQ
+876 